1 MLCIIVG
8 EHLNME
14 VHLVVAMEHLDLVAK
29 ESMIWP
35 TISANSD
42 SDNLN
47 ICNARSWSN
56 LSHD

>member
-1 MLCIIVG
+1 MAG
-8 EHLNME
+8 EHLSIE
-14 VHLVVAMEHLDLVAK
+14 VKLLVAMEHLDLVAM

-47 ICNARSWSN
+47 IFNARSWSS
-56 LSHD
+56 LLLD